1 MTEKKLFK
9 IEIVDKIALVTI
21 NNPPLNLLSYDL
33 LLELRDIVEE
43 FNKDP
48 DIRCIILTGEGKAF
62 SAGGDVTTF
71 GVLPRGLNPHFG
83 HMVMNTID
91 KSPIPV
97 IAALNGYTLGGGL
110 ELAVAC
116 DIRIASDKAKIGLV
130 EASLGI
136 LGAYGGNTRLPWLI
150 GEQSAK
156 KLFFTAARISGEEA
170 LECGLVSEVVPHEQ
184 LLDRAMELARQITAN
199 APRSIATAKNIMF
212 RFRDPLFSAGFFH
225 EQHYSTALR
234 GSYDTKEGW
243 QAFKEKRKPNFQNR

>member
-1 MTEKKLFK
+1 MTENKFFK
-9 IEIVDKIALVTI
+9 IEIVDQIALVTI

-33 LLELRDIVEE
+33 LLEFRGIVEE
-43 FNKDP
+43 LGADP
-48 DIRCIILTGEGKAF
+48 DVRCLILTGDGKAF
-62 SAGGDVTTF
+62 SAGADVNTF

-83 HMVMNTID
+83 HMVMNTVE
-91 KSPIPV
+91 KSPLPV

-110 ELAVAC
+110 ELALSC

-150 GEQSAK
+150 GEQNAK
-156 KLFFTAARISGEEA
+156 KLFFTASRISAEEA
-170 LECGLVSEVVPHEQ
+170 LEYGLVSEVAPHDQ

-234 GSYDTKEGW
+234 GSFDSKEGW